1 MEKKEDNK
9 AYSSKCLAY
18 AILAAFFAL
27 SAFCIFQFIP
37 DSDSVDFSSYAVNT
51 PQVIQDPVSDDVDI
65 SDYITDYVSDVNF
78 QNLDKVKDKGLTLY
92 RQSMSKSSVEWFY
105 NKITGDK
112 DITKAILT
120 EAEKN
125 DIPLSLAFALAYTES
140 KYKVEAVGYNTN
152 GTVDRGLFQ
161 LNSNSFPNLT
171 EEEFFDPYT
180 SAKYGMQHLKQ
191 CLRSAGN
198 SVSALA
204 MYNAGMGRVSS
215 NKTPQ
220 TTLNYI
226 GKIISYQNQLDDLFT
241 DQVVIF
247 YETQI
252 VPLK

>member
-1 MEKKEDNK
+1 MEQKEVNK
-9 AYSSKCLAY
+9 TYSSKCLAF
-18 AILAAFFAL
+18 AILAALFAGI
-27 SAFCIFQFIP
+27 AFCILHFLP
-37 DSDSVDFSSYAVNT
+37 DEDTVDLSAYIAKTT
-51 PQVIQDPVSDDVDI
+51 PVIEDPVSDDIDI
-65 SDYITDYVSDVNF
+65 SEYVSDYVSDVSF
-78 QNLDKVKDKGLTLY
+78 QNLDNVKDKGLTLY

-105 NKITGDK
+105 NKITKDK
-112 DITKAILT
+112 DITRAILT

-191 CLRSAGN
+191 CLRMAGN

-220 TTLNYI
+220 ATLNYI
-226 GKIISYQNQLDDLFT
+226 GKIISYQNKLDELFT

>member
-1 MEKKEDNK
+1 MQKKEVSNN
-9 AYSSKCLAY
+9 YSSKCLAY
-18 AILAAFFAL
+18 TVLAVFFCIV
-27 SAFCIFQFIP
+27 AFCIFHFLP
-37 DSDSVDFSSYAVNT
+37 DTDTFDASSYAMQSV
-51 PQVIQDPVSDDVDI
+51 PAKIDPVPDEIDI
-65 SDYITDYVSDVNF
+65 SPYVTDYVSDVSF
-78 QNLDKVKDKGLTLY
+78 QNLDKVRDKGLALY
-92 RQSMSKSSVEWFY
+92 RQSMAKSSVEWFY
-105 NKITGDK
+105 NKITGNK
-112 DITKAILT
+112 DVTNAILT

-140 KYKVEAVGYNTN
+140 KYKTEAVGYNTN

-161 LNSNSFPNLT
+161 LNSNSFPQLS

-180 SAKYGMQHLKQ
+180 SAKYGMRHLKQ
-191 CLRSAGN
+191 CLKMAGN

-226 GKIISYQNQLDDLFT
+226 GKIISYQNKLDELFT
-241 DQVVIF
+241 DEVVIF